1 LPAISIITLSRRLWR
16 TPLPI
21 LGLCAIAILA
31 VAVLL
36 RAGAILLLC
45 PISILLI
52 VFPVALLLLF
62 RVLRTITIPIR
73 FSPVRLLPLFFFFIF
88 IFILFLVR
96 LILLWRF
103 ALRSR
108 FVFLLFL
115 ALQRVRRGTHRSA

>member
-88 IFILFLVR
+88 ILFLVR